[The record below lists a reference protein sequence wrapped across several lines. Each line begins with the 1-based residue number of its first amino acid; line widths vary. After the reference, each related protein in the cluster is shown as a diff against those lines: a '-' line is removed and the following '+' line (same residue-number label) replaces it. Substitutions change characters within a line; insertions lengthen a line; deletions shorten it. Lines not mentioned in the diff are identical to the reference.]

1 MYEQLRQQGASKHA
15 MTVADPSFE
24 DMVQRHAKEV
34 EALQEKA
41 KGAAH

>member
-24 DMVQRHAKEV
+24 DMFQRDAKEV